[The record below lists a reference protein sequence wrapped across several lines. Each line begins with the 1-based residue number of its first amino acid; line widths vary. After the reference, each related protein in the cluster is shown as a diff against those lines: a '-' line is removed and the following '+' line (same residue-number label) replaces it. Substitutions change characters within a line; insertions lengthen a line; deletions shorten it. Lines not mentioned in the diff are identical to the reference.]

1 MNPNDRNYSEDHE
14 WVKVEDD
21 TATIGISDYAQEKLT
36 DVVFVELPEVGR
48 NVKVGESVAVLESVK
63 SVADVYTPVTGEIID
78 VNTNLEDHPELIND
92 DAFGDGWILKISVSS
107 PNLSSLLDADG
118 YQAYTDGIED

>member
-1 MNPNDRNYSEDHE
+1 MNPNDRSYSEDHE
-14 WVKVEDD
+14 WVKVEDG
-21 TATIGISDYAQEKLT
+21 TATIGISDYAQDKLT

-63 SVADVYTPVTGEIID
+63 SVADIYTPVTGEIIE

-92 DAFGDGWILKISVSS
+92 DPFGDGWILKINVSS
-107 PNLSSLLDADG
+107 PNLSSLLDAEA
-118 YQAYTDGIED
+118 YQTYTDGIED